1 MYRYFGSI
9 PPGAEIKEGDW
20 EIEFKCYLDNCV
32 YKRKRRRK
40 LAKYVVGDVK
50 TLYALPMIYTG
61 KSYFMNLALDTPI
74 TLDDEAYVEFR
85 VGLPI
90 AVKIVSEKEVI
101 ITYEKELVE
110 RSVVKTVVD
119 QIALTLVKYSI
130 YGDVMRGLLTRFY
143 PVKVGSW
150 SFITEIPLTL
160 RIYNNSRQ
168 AYTLKRI
175 VFPSTLPEL
184 YFKEGSPHAVASPLR
199 ITLEKKYAVVERDDT
214 EAPEGFVKAEG
225 SGVVKKWVAIFGL
238 S

>member
-9 PPGAEIKEGDW
+9 PPGTEIKEGDW
-20 EIEFKCYLDNCV
+20 IIEFKCYPDNCV
-32 YKRKRRRK
+32 YKRKRGRE
-40 LAKYVVGDVK
+40 LVKYVVGDVK

-61 KSYFMNLALDTPI
+61 KSYFMNLVLDTPI

-85 VGLPI
+85 VGVPI

-101 ITYEKELVE
+101 ITYEKEHTE
-110 RSVVKTVVD
+110 RSTIRTVID
-119 QIALTLVKYSI
+119 QIALTRVKYSI

-143 PVKVGSW
+143 SVKVGSW
-150 SFITEIPLTL
+150 SFITEVPMTL
-160 RIYNNSRQ
+160 RVYNNSHH

-184 YFKEGSPHAVASPLR
+184 YFREGSPHVMVSPLR
-199 ITLEKKYAVVERDDT
+199 VTLEKKYAVIEKDEVHV
-214 EAPEGFVKAEG
+214 PEGFTKAEG
-225 SGVVKKWVAIFGL
+225 SGIVKRWVAIFGL